1 MDQLLKTVKD
11 YTNWK
16 NNLKNVL
23 DKNIHEVV
31 NILVDAGA
39 ENNFIPIESANSI
52 FAQPNWPQHSFQN
65 QAPALIAKKGIVINC
80 VPGTTTKLIWYFNGS
95 HFYLINHG
103 ASTALNLQPMFGLPP
118 EGFAPI
124 YSQGVHSAR
133 FETQVEFL
141 LAFIEWLPTLE
152 EMLKNRMQSIDP
164 KQAEAKI
171 NAFSK
176 AVS

>member
-1 MDQLLKTVKD
+1 MDQILKTVKD
-11 YTNWK
+11 YTSWK

-39 ENNFIPIESANSI
+39 ENSFIPIESANAN
-52 FAQPNWPQHSFQN
+52 FFQPSWSQQQIHN
-65 QAPALIAKKGIVINC
+65 QAPTLIAKKGIVINC
-80 VPGTTTKLIWYFNGS
+80 APGTSTKLVWYFNGL
-95 HFYLINHG
+95 HFYLINPG
-103 ASTALNLQPMFGLPP
+103 ASSSLNLQPQYGFLP

-124 YSQGVHSAR
+124 FPQGVHAAR

-141 LAFIEWLPTLE
+141 LAFIEWLPMLE
-152 EMLKNRMQSIDP
+152 EKLRSRMHSIDP
-164 KQAEAKI
+164 KQAEARI